1 MPGKKKIILYKWI
14 KSFDLFDLLTCI
26 KCLWLFFSGMSVCE
40 WARLK
45 VCSLVRTILRPQNP
59 GREQGLTCRWQ
70 HGKRNSSRRFLCR
83 SFFWKKKPLTF
94 SLNILCIIHDSFLQL
109 QLILIQD
116 FSAGSYYFINTVFF
130 QLQTIELYRYLAL

>member
-1 MPGKKKIILYKWI
+1 
-14 KSFDLFDLLTCI
+14 
-26 KCLWLFFSGMSVCE
+26 MSVCE

-83 SFFWKKKPLTF
+83 SYFWKKKPLTF

-130 QLQTIELYRYLAL
+130 QLQTIELYRYLALVFEMLVNFRVLHWLLDPGFMYCGLSPWFYL